1 MHDRTHICE
10 AVMGRESDGM
20 SLAAPAAPCSL
31 IINSAGIQCI
41 SFKNRGSSTRR
52 GSDNLSC
59 TVCALAAQC
68 DDGTQGSE
76 AVWGDG
82 DDMREAKPVQGKHKL
97 CHFIWK
103 QWGTGHWV
111 CSQPHLHCLPS
122 SFTPPPSTEHKRGER
137 GRGGG
142 GREGGGQWGLV
153 GVWLCSFSSVCVR
166 MHRRFSSNL
175 MCVPGD
181 IWWIKAKQLHFA
193 APPDLPLPVPHIK
206 AGVIADLS

>member
-1 MHDRTHICE
+1 
-10 AVMGRESDGM
+10 MGREREM
-20 SLAAPAAPCSL
+20 SSAVQHSTSLYSQQCWNPVQLQKKKRTERVPDALITSPVLYVCS
-31 IINSAGIQCI
+31 QRVHCVEWME
-41 SFKNRGSSTRR
+41 R
-52 GSDNLSC
+52 
-59 TVCALAAQC
+59 
-68 DDGTQGSE
+68 SE
-76 AVWGDG
+76 AVWGNR
-82 DDMREAKPVQGKHKL
+82 DDMREAAPVQDKHKL

-111 CSQPHLHCLPS
+111 CSHPHLHCLPS
-122 SFTPPPSTEHKRGER
+122 SFTPPPSMEHKRGER

-142 GREGGGQWGLV
+142 GGGGGGGAAVGAV

>member
-1 MHDRTHICE
+1 
-10 AVMGRESDGM
+10 MGRERDKLS
-20 SLAAPAAPCSL
+20 SAALAHPQSPL
-31 IINSAGIQCI
+31 VNSAGIQC
-41 SFKNRGSSTRR
+41 SFSFSFFLKEKGPALPDARLTSAVLYVCSQHAST
-52 GSDNLSC
+52 
-59 TVCALAAQC
+59 
-68 DDGTQGSE
+68 GTEGTETFE
-76 AVWGDG
+76 AVWGNR
-82 DDMREAKPVQGKHKL
+82 DDMREAAPVQGKHKL

-111 CSQPHLHCLPS
+111 CSHAHLHCLPS

-137 GRGGG
+137 GRGV
-142 GREGGGQWGLV
+142 EGGAAVGAV